1 MIRSPGENLEE
12 HLVAA
17 EASVSLFATLPDP
30 PLSVF
35 FDGFDP
41 LPVPEDPSGN
51 RQFQSET
58 NAGRTETTSYT
69 YDFVNRLETVT
80 YEDGTAN
87 AKTTT
92 YTYDLAGNRLTEQEI
107 EVATSNVVKDLVYD
121 YDEIN
126 RLETITDNLD
136 AAQNVAY
143 SYDANG
149 NTLSKTKDNVTT
161 TFKYDIRD
169 QLGEVLQGASVLG
182 RYGYDYDGRRILKI
196 GDDGRIHYTYDQ
208 LSVITEASDTNIT
221 VSKYDYGLDQL
232 VSLNNQVEGRSFF
245 HLDVLR
251 STVSL
256 TDGGGSTRQSIL
268 YDAWGNERERVGS
281 SASKFTFTGH
291 ELDEETL
298 LVYAKSRFYDTRIG
312 RFIGQDSYI
321 GVSNIPQSLHR
332 YVYARTNPLKF
343 VDEDGRDVRLA
354 NETREGRKKALDTIT
369 VNLRVVEQRNIR
381 YRKMEDD
388 TYKIDLRDPN
398 KIDPEKASPGYRY
411 LSQLVQDEGLEIDYV
426 VVEEEKSY
434 TARDYQ
440 SYSHRDL
447 AGIGPAEGGTIGGGL
462 NIYLGQDASGNL
474 EIDVLVPEGGYVP
487 GVWGLTESG
496 KDVPIEFHENIIGAH
511 ELLGETYKYTRG
523 KESLQQDKYADSDK
537 VIEIENEI
545 RKFHGLPLRSGK
557 GHGFVSE
564 TITVKPKEDK
574 KQEK

>member
-1 MIRSPGENLEE
+1 MIRSPRENLSER
-12 HLVAA
+12 LVAA

-41 LPVPEDPSGN
+41 LSVPEDPSGN
-51 RQFQSET
+51 RQYQLET

-92 YTYDLAGNRLTEQEI
+92 YTYDLAGNRLTEQEV
-107 EVATSNVVKDLVYD
+107 EVATSNVLKDLVYD

-149 NTLSKTKDNVTT
+149 NTLSKTKDSVTT

-196 GDDGRIHYTYDQ
+196 GDDGRVHYTYDQ
-208 LSVITEASDTNIT
+208 LSVITEAGDTNVT

-256 TDGGGSTRQSIL
+256 TDRGGSTRQSIL
-268 YDAWGNERERVGS
+268 YDAWGNER
-281 SASKFTFTGH
+281 
-291 ELDEETL
+291 D
-298 LVYAKSRFYDTRIG
+298 RIG
-312 RFIGQDSYI
+312 T
-321 GVSNIPQSLHR
+321 
-332 YVYARTNPLKF
+332 ARTSSRL
-343 VDEDGRDVRLA
+343 RDMR
-354 NETREGRKKALDTIT
+354 GMKKRA
-369 VNLRVVEQRNIR
+369 
-381 YRKMEDD
+381 
-388 TYKIDLRDPN
+388 DLR
-398 KIDPEKASPGYRY
+398 KE
-411 LSQLVQDEGLEIDYV
+411 Q
-426 VVEEEKSY
+426 
-434 TARDYQ
+434 
-440 SYSHRDL
+440 
-447 AGIGPAEGGTIGGGL
+447 
-462 NIYLGQDASGNL
+462 
-474 EIDVLVPEGGYVP
+474 VL
-487 GVWGLTESG
+487 
-496 KDVPIEFHENIIGAH
+496 
-511 ELLGETYKYTRG
+511 
-523 KESLQQDKYADSDK
+523 
-537 VIEIENEI
+537 
-545 RKFHGLPLRSGK
+545 
-557 GHGFVSE
+557 
-564 TITVKPKEDK
+564 
-574 KQEK
+574 